1 MSKSSWAD
9 PSARKEKY
17 MIYTSQTARTETNQ
31 ASEHASE
38 VFAGR
43 LCSFTDALWL
53 SATKDRIFAVTGLP
67 FWAPVAGKLL
77 NDPQLQHLFEEGNE
91 ILLSLSQDI
100 QLLKD
105 GETVELKVSEK
116 EMISE
121 LLQSVLNA
129 PGKLDENGSLRLDLK
144 SPLIGTHYAVNL
156 LLGDRENYPD
166 PLQTTPKSVLDHFGR
181 GSFRSSQEKQV
192 LATRYELN
200 PDINGETANRQ
211 FYLTEDGR
219 QIFYSLDAQHNVR
232 EAYCVHHNNYSEIT
246 YKTNGNLEIKRTI
259 FILPQQDGMP
269 SAVEAQRIAIT
280 NNGEHR
286 RDLRIVVTG
295 MFGITD
301 PGTLTSDIIY
311 ANVVVES
318 EVCSIDGKP
327 VAVSAHHQPKQCN
340 GEKRFAML
348 LKNGEGMDE
357 YTSDVNGF
365 LGSGS
370 YDRPEGLFRLSNSHS
385 RRAASFYAMAKSFT
399 VNPGQTVFI
408 DELVGMCEDPED
420 VREDFKKQLACLYAR
435 YRDPEQLDITLQKVI
450 DSAADY
456 RRYLSVNTDDQ
467 DLNAYLSNNLPFQVL
482 YQTYISRSFAWTQK
496 SYRETGFREIQDL
509 FASMYY
515 LHAEGK
521 DELVRELLSSWI
533 VNVFELGYA
542 YHNFTTRGKEPGM
555 CSDDQL
561 WLVQAIY
568 RYVRLSGDSEFLKKE
583 FPMAGSDKTRRL
595 IDTLK
600 AILIYSGRISVGRH
614 GLPLLDKAD
623 WNDTLRLDKGVLDGP
638 DKEELYYRQLE
649 ESGRPFGSPLENS
662 QSESVMN
669 AFLLVIAANNTA
681 YLADLIDEKE
691 IRKLAEEIKK
701 DTAESIRNNCWKG
714 DFFARCLIND
724 ERPYRYLGSRGDKLS
739 LDENIDGSYY
749 LNSFSWALLA
759 DVADEKQIESM
770 LDVID
775 HYLKTDAGLKLCTS
789 VNYDLLDVITGT
801 SFYFP
806 GDRENGGVFK
816 HAAMMATVASLK
828 KAKSISDPAL
838 AKRLRDLAFFMISK
852 TLPYKTLE
860 DPFVLKG
867 NPRFC
872 TQYNNSQTGE
882 NIGPILSG
890 TASWLT
896 LALYEVCGIDIDGDT
911 ITFSPVINRPHFAY
925 QLNINGT
932 RLNVEIDG
940 TAAFRMNRNSRL
952 CFDGSLISSSFPL
965 PHDHK
970 AHEIRIT
977 L

>member
-1 MSKSSWAD
+1 
-9 PSARKEKY
+9 
-17 MIYTSQTARTETNQ
+17 MIYNSQTARSESNR

-38 VFAGR
+38 VFGKK
-43 LCSFTDALWL
+43 LCGCTDALWL
-53 SATKDRIFAVTGLP
+53 SAAKDRLFAVTGLP
-67 FWAPVAGKLL
+67 FSAPVTGKLL
-77 NDPQLQHLFEEGNE
+77 NDPLLYRLFESGNDL
-91 ILLSLSQDI
+91 LLSLSQDI
-100 QLLKD
+100 SLEKD
-105 GETVELKVSEK
+105 GQSVELKLPEK
-116 EMISE
+116 QRIGE
-121 LLQSVLNA
+121 LLQSVLAA
-129 PGKLDENGSLRLDLK
+129 PGKLNEQGELRIDLK
-144 SPLIGTHYAVNL
+144 APLIGTHYAVNL
-156 LLGDRENYPD
+156 LLGDRENYSD

-219 QIFYSLDAQHNVR
+219 QIFYSLDSQHNVR
-232 EAYCVHHNNYSEIT
+232 EAYCIHHNNYSEIT
-246 YKTNGNLEIKRTI
+246 YRTNGALEIKRTI

-280 NNGEHR
+280 NNGESR

-318 EVCSIDGKP
+318 EVCSLDGRP
-327 VAVSAHHQPKQCN
+327 IALSAHHQPKQCN

-348 LKNGEGMDE
+348 LQDGEGMDE

-370 YDRPEGLFRLSNSHS
+370 YERPEGLFRLSNSHS

-399 VNPGQTVFI
+399 VEPGQTVCL
-408 DELVGMCEDPED
+408 DEFVGMCEDPQD
-420 VREDFKKQLACLYAR
+420 VREDFKKQLACLYER
-435 YRDPEQLDITLQKVI
+435 YRDPKELELTLQKVI
-450 DSAADY
+450 RDAADY
-456 RRYLSVNTDDQ
+456 RRYLSVQTDDE

-515 LHAEGK
+515 LHGQGK
-521 DELVRELLSSWI
+521 DELIRKLLSSWI
-533 VNVFELGYA
+533 VNVFEFGYA

-561 WLVQAIY
+561 WLVQAVY
-568 RYVRLSGDSEFLKKE
+568 RYVRLSGDADFLKQS
-583 FPMAGSDKTRRL
+583 FPMAGSSASRRL

-600 AILIYSGRISVGRH
+600 AILIYSGKISVGKH
-614 GLPLLDKAD
+614 GLPLLDTAD
-623 WNDTLRLDKGVLDGP
+623 WNDTLRLDKHVYSGP
-638 DKEELYYRQLE
+638 QKEEAYRRQLE
-649 ESGRPFGSPLENS
+649 DSGQLYGMPLENV

-669 AFLLVIAANNTA
+669 AFLLMIAADNTE
-681 YLADLIDEKE
+681 YLADLINEEEISRLAQE
-691 IRKLAEEIKK
+691 IR
-701 DTAESIRNNCWKG
+701 RNTLSSVQANCWKN
-714 DFFARCLIND
+714 DYFARCLIND
-724 ERPYRYLGSRGDKLS
+724 GRRFCYLGASGDGLS
-739 LDENIDGSYY
+739 LDDRIDGSYY
-749 LNSFSWALLA
+749 LNCFSWALLA
-759 DVADEKQIESM
+759 DAADEQQIRSM
-770 LDVID
+770 LDIVD
-775 HYLKTDAGLKLCTS
+775 RYLRCDAGLKLVTP

-816 HAAMMATVASLK
+816 HAAMMAAVASLK
-828 KAKSISDPAL
+828 KAKSVSDPDL
-838 AKRLRDLAFFMISK
+838 AGRLRDLAFFMIDK

-860 DPFVLKG
+860 NPFVLKG

-896 LALYEVCGIDIDGDT
+896 LALYEICGIDLNGDI
-911 ITFSPVINRPHFAY
+911 ITFNPIINRPQFAY
-925 QLNINGT
+925 RLNICGTQLNVI
-932 RLNVEIDG
+932 IDG
-940 TAAFRMNRNSRL
+940 TENYRLNSKSRL
-952 CFDGSLISSSFPL
+952 YLDGSPISSSLQVPK
-965 PHDHK
+965 DK
-970 AHEIRIT
+970 GVHEISII

>member
-1 MSKSSWAD
+1 
-9 PSARKEKY
+9 
-17 MIYTSQTARTETNQ
+17 MIYTSQTARTEINQ

-53 SATKDRIFAVTGLP
+53 GADKKKIFAVTGLP
-67 FWAPVAGKLL
+67 FRAPVAGKLL
-77 NDPQLQHLFEEGNE
+77 NDAQLKSLSEEGDE

-100 QLLKD
+100 CLYRDSQPA
-105 GETVELKVSEK
+105 ELKAAEK
-116 EMISE
+116 QRISDV
-121 LLQSVLNA
+121 LQNVLSA
-129 PGKLDENGSLRLDLK
+129 PGRLDEQGSLRLDLK
-144 SPLIGTHYAVNL
+144 SPLIGTHYGVNL

-219 QIFYSLDAQHNVR
+219 QIFYSLNSQHNVR
-232 EAYCVHHNNYSEIT
+232 EAWCEHHNNYSEIT
-246 YKTNGNLEIKRTI
+246 YKTNGDLEIKRTI

-269 SAVEAQRIAIT
+269 SAVEAQRIAVS
-280 NNGEHR
+280 NHGDR
-286 RDLRIVVTG
+286 ARDLRIVVTG

-327 VAVSAHHQPKQCN
+327 VALSAHHQPKQCN

-348 LKNGEGMDE
+348 LKDGEGMDE
-357 YTSDVNGF
+357 YTSDINGF

-370 YDRPEGLFRLSNSHS
+370 YERPEGLFRLSNSHS
-385 RRAASFYAMAKSFT
+385 RRAASFYAMAKIFT
-399 VNPGQTVFI
+399 VDPGKTVYI

-420 VREDFKKQLACLYAR
+420 VREDFRKQLICLYER
-435 YRDPEQLDITLQKVI
+435 YRDPGQLDITLQKVI
-450 DSAADY
+450 DNAAAY
-456 RRYLSVNTDDQ
+456 RRYLSVSTDDR
-467 DLNAYLSNNLPFQVL
+467 DLNTYLSNNLPFQVL

-515 LHAEGK
+515 LHGQGK
-521 DELVRELLSSWI
+521 DSLVRELLSSWI
-533 VNVFELGYA
+533 VNVFEFGYA

-561 WLVQAIY
+561 WLVQAVY
-568 RYVRLSGDSEFLKKE
+568 RYVRLSGDKDFLTKQ
-583 FPMAGSDKTRRL
+583 FPMAGSRKARRL

-600 AILIYSGRISVGRH
+600 AILIYSGRISVGKH
-614 GLPLLDKAD
+614 GLPLLDRAD

-638 DKEELYYRQLE
+638 QKEELYYRQLE
-649 ESGRPFGSPLENS
+649 ENGKPFGSPLENS

-669 AFLLVIAANNTA
+669 AFLLVIAADNTS
-681 YLADLIDEKE
+681 YLASLINEYQ
-691 IRKLAEEIKK
+691 IRELAEQIKK
-701 DTAESIRNNCWKG
+701 DTIDSIRKNCWKD

-724 ERPYRYLGSRGDKLS
+724 DRSYRYLGSRGDKLS

-759 DVADEKQIESM
+759 DVADEKQIETM
-770 LDVID
+770 LEVID
-775 HYLKTDAGLKLCTS
+775 RYLKTEAGLKLCTP

-828 KAKSISDPAL
+828 KAKSVTDPAL

-896 LALYEVCGIDIDGDT
+896 LALYEVCGIDIDGNT
-911 ITFSPVINRPHFAY
+911 VSFSPVINRPHFSY
-925 QLNINGT
+925 RLNINGT
-932 RLNVEIDG
+932 TLKVDIDG
-940 TAAFRMNRNSRL
+940 TDNYRLSSNSRL
-952 CFDGSLISSSFPL
+952 YLDGSPVSSSFPL
-965 PHDHK
+965 PHDDK
-970 AHEIRIT
+970 DHELRII

>member
-1 MSKSSWAD
+1 
-9 PSARKEKY
+9 
-17 MIYTSQTARTETNQ
+17 MIYNSQTARSETNQ

-53 SATKDRIFAVTGLP
+53 SAAKERIFAVTGLP
-67 FWAPVAGKLL
+67 FRAPVAGKLL
-77 NDPQLQHLFEEGNE
+77 NDPQLQHLFAQGNE
-91 ILLSLSQDI
+91 ILHSLSQDI
-100 QLLKD
+100 QLLTD
-105 GETVELKVSEK
+105 GQSVELKIAEK
-116 EMISE
+116 ERISE
-121 LLQSVLNA
+121 VLQSVLNA
-129 PGKLDENGSLRLDLK
+129 PGKLDEDGNLRIDLK
-144 SPLIGTHYAVNL
+144 SSLIGTHYAVNL

-219 QIFYSLDAQHNVR
+219 QIFYSLDSQRNVR
-232 EAYCVHHNNYSEIT
+232 EAYCVHHNNYTEIT
-246 YKTNGNLEIKRTI
+246 YQTNGALEIRRTI

-269 SAVEAQRIAIT
+269 SAVEAQRIAVT
-280 NNGEHR
+280 NNGEKR

-318 EVCSIDGKP
+318 EVCSFDGKP
-327 VAVSAHHQPKQCN
+327 IAVSAHHQPKQCN

-348 LKNGEGMDE
+348 LKDGEGMDE
-357 YTSDVNGF
+357 FTSDVNGF

-370 YDRPEGLFRLSNSHS
+370 YGRPEGLFRLSNSHS
-385 RRAASFYAMAKSFT
+385 RRAASFYAMAKSFA
-399 VNPGQTVFI
+399 VEPGQSVFI

-420 VREDFKKQLACLYAR
+420 VREDFKKQLACLYQR
-435 YRDPEQLDITLQKVI
+435 YRDPEQLGITLQKVI
-450 DSAADY
+450 DSAAAY
-456 RRYLSVNTDDQ
+456 RRYLSVNTDDR
-467 DLNAYLSNNLPFQVL
+467 DLNAYLSHNLPFQVL

-515 LHAEGK
+515 LHGQGK
-521 DELVRELLSSWI
+521 DDLVRELLSSWI
-533 VNVFELGYA
+533 VNVFEMGYA

-561 WLVQAIY
+561 WLVQAVY
-568 RYVRLSGDSEFLKKE
+568 RYVRLSGDRKFLEKP
-583 FPMAGSDKTRRL
+583 FAVAGSDQTRRL

-600 AILIYSGRISVGRH
+600 AILVYSGRISVGKH
-614 GLPLLDKAD
+614 GLPLLDRAD
-623 WNDTLRLDKGVLDGP
+623 WNDTLRLDKNVMDGP
-638 DKEELYYRQLE
+638 QKEELYYRQLE
-649 ESGRPFGSPLENS
+649 ESGKPFGSPLQNS

-669 AFLLVIAANNTA
+669 AFLLVIAADNTA
-681 YLADLIDEKE
+681 YLAELINEGT
-691 IRKLAEEIKK
+691 IRQLAEEIKK
-701 DTAESIRNNCWKG
+701 DTVDSILSNCWKE
-714 DFFARCLIND
+714 DYFARCLIND
-724 ERPYRYLGSRGDKLS
+724 ERPYRYLGSRGDGLS

-759 DVADEKQIESM
+759 DVADEKQIGSM

-775 HYLKTDAGLKLCTS
+775 RYLKTDAGLKLVTP
-789 VNYDLLDVITGT
+789 VNYDLLGVVTGT

-838 AKRLRDLAFFMISK
+838 AQRLKDLAFFMIDR
-852 TLPYKTLE
+852 TLPYRTLE

-911 ITFSPVINRPHFAY
+911 ITFSPIVNRPHFAY
-925 QLNINGT
+925 QLNVQGT
-932 RLNVEIDG
+932 QLNVEID
-940 TAAFRMNRNSRL
+940 AAAAYRLSENSRL
-952 CFDGSLISSSFPL
+952 YLDGSLISSSFPL
-965 PHDHK
+965 PKDGK
-970 AHEIRIT
+970 SHEIRII

>member
-1 MSKSSWAD
+1 
-9 PSARKEKY
+9 
-17 MIYTSQTARTETNQ
+17 MIYNSQTARSETNR

-38 VFAGR
+38 VFGER
-43 LCSFTDALWL
+43 LCGYTDALWL
-53 SATKDRIFAVTGLP
+53 SADKKRLFAVTGLP
-67 FWAPVAGKLL
+67 FPAPVAGKLL
-77 NDPQLQHLFEEGNE
+77 NDPLLYRLFENGNNL
-91 ILLSLSQDI
+91 LLSLSQDI
-100 QLLKD
+100 RLEKD
-105 GETVELKVSEK
+105 GQQIDLKLSEK
-116 EMISE
+116 ERIGE
-121 LLQSVLNA
+121 LLQSVLAAAGRLNEQ
-129 PGKLDENGSLRLDLK
+129 GDLRIYLQ

-156 LLGDRENYPD
+156 LLGNRENYPD

-219 QIFYSLDAQHNVR
+219 QIFYSLDGQRNVR
-232 EAYCVHHNNYSEIT
+232 EAFCIHHNNYSEIT
-246 YKTNGNLEIKRTI
+246 YRTNGALEIKRTI
-259 FILPQQDGMP
+259 FILPQQGGMP

-280 NNGEHR
+280 NNGLQPR
-286 RDLRIVVTG
+286 NLRIVVTG

-318 EVCSIDGKP
+318 EICSVDGRP

-348 LKNGEGMDE
+348 LKDGEGMDE

-370 YDRPEGLFRLSNSHS
+370 YERPEGLFRLSNSHS

-399 VNPGQTVFI
+399 VEPGQTVYL
-408 DELVGMCEDPED
+408 DEFVGMSEDPTD
-420 VREDFKKQLACLYAR
+420 VREDFRKQLVCLYER
-435 YRDPEQLDITLQKVI
+435 YRNPGQLEMTLQKVI
-450 DSAADY
+450 KDAADY
-456 RRYLSVNTDDQ
+456 RRYLSVQTDDQ

-515 LHAEGK
+515 LHGQGK
-521 DELVRELLSSWI
+521 DELIRQLLAAWI
-533 VNVFELGYA
+533 RNVFEMGYA

-561 WLVQAIY
+561 WLAQAVY
-568 RYVRLSGDSEFLKKE
+568 RYVRLSGDHDFLNQT
-583 FPMAGSDKTRRL
+583 FTMASTDRSRRL

-600 AILIYSGRISVGRH
+600 AILIYSGRISVGKH
-614 GLPLLDKAD
+614 SLPLLDRAD
-623 WNDTLRLDKGVLDGP
+623 WNDTLRLDKNVYDGP
-638 DKEELYYRQLE
+638 EKEELYYKQLRE
-649 ESGRPFGSPLENS
+649 NDQTYGVPLESN

-669 AFLLVIAANNTA
+669 AFLLVIAADNIA
-681 YLADLIDEKE
+681 YLASLVNEKE
-691 IRKLAEEIKK
+691 TAELAEEIRKNTL
-701 DTAESIRNNCWKG
+701 DSIQKNCWKG

-724 ERPYRYLGSRGDKLS
+724 ERPYKYLGSRGDNLS

-759 DVADEKQIESM
+759 DAADESQIASM

-775 HYLKTDAGLKLCTS
+775 RHLKSTAGLKLCTP
-789 VNYDLLDVITGT
+789 VNYDLLGVITGT

-828 KAKSISDPAL
+828 KAKSVRDPAL
-838 AKRLRDLAFFMISK
+838 AKRLCDLAFFMIDK

-896 LALYEVCGIDIDGDT
+896 LALYEVCGIDLNGDT
-911 ITFSPVINRPHFAY
+911 ITFNPIINRPQFAY
-925 QLNINGT
+925 QLNISGT
-932 RLNVEIDG
+932 QLNVKIDG
-940 TAAFRMNRNSRL
+940 TENYRLSSKSRL
-952 CFDGSLISSSFPL
+952 YLDGKPISSSLQL
-965 PHDHK
+965 PKDK
-970 AHEIRIT
+970 RAHEISII